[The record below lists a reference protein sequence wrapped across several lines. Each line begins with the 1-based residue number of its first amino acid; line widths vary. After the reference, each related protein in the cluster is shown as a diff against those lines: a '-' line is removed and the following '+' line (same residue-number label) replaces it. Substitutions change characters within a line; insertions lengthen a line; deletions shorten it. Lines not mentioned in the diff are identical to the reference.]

1 MNEKIT
7 IRRMTAEDI
16 EQVFAFKLDVE
27 TLHYRVM
34 SIADL
39 GEEFGYD
46 DHELDYWVVVANAG
60 VITRYRNP
68 SSGGSYEPRRSGAG
82 STETIDVGG
91 KLYPG
96 DVVDL
101 TGNVKLKAAWRE
113 KQPVTLTYKA
123 NGGTPAS
130 AVPNSGN
137 PIGHYVGDEVT
148 VQDGNS
154 LKNGEQVFRYWSTT
168 ANDETGSKHYKPND
182 KFTINADTVLYA
194 IYDDAPG
201 SGDGSGS
208 GNEYTVTYD
217 KNGGTGSEP
226 KDNNKYSGGET
237 VNVADKGNLAK
248 NGCTFK
254 EWNTKP
260 NGTGTGF
267 KGDGTDTFIMPES
280 NVTLYAIWLDSQGNI
295 VSPGTGES
303 DMALILA
310 FNALTLS
317 LLTVA
322 FIAIRCFRTNKE
334 KA

>member
-1 MNEKIT
+1 M
-7 IRRMTAEDI
+7 
-16 EQVFAFKLDVE
+16 L
-27 TLHYRVM
+27 
-34 SIADL
+34 
-39 GEEFGYD
+39 
-46 DHELDYWVVVANAG
+46 
-60 VITRYRNP
+60 
-68 SSGGSYEPRRSGAG
+68 
-82 STETIDVGG
+82 
-91 KLYPG
+91 
-96 DVVDL
+96 
-101 TGNVKLKAAWRE
+101 
-113 KQPVTLTYKA
+113 
-123 NGGTPAS
+123 
-130 AVPNSGN
+130 
-137 PIGHYVGDEVT
+137 
-148 VQDGNS
+148 
-154 LKNGEQVFRYWSTT
+154 
-168 ANDETGSKHYKPND
+168 
-182 KFTINADTVLYA
+182 
-194 IYDDAPG
+194 
-201 SGDGSGS
+201 
-208 GNEYTVTYD
+208 YD

-226 KDNNKYSGGET
+226 KDSNKYSGGET

-322 FIAIRCFRTNKE
+322 FIAIRRFRTNKE